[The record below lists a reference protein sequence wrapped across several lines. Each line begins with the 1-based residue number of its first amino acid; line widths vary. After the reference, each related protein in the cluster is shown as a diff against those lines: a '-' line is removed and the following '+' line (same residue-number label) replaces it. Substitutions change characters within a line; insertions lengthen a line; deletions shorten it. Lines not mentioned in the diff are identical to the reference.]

1 MKTYIICY
9 DIPDDK
15 RRNKVAT
22 LLEGYGERRQYSVFE
37 CHLKD
42 PQFAK
47 LWEKLGKL
55 IDDKQDS
62 ILCYPLSPQAQK
74 RVRSLGVASPLLKD
88 PDYYLA

>member
-1 MKTYIICY
+1 MKTYIVCY
-9 DIPDDK
+9 DIPDDT

-42 PQFAK
+42 SQFAK
-47 LWEKLGKL
+47 LWEKLATL
-55 IDDKQDS
+55 IDESQDS
-62 ILCYPLSPQAQK
+62 ILCYPLSQQAKK
-74 RVRSLGVASPLLKD
+74 RVRSLGIASPFLED